1 MNSNNRTFADNVMLS
16 VLMTVSPLIVCADTL
31 RKALVMIY
39 VFSAVTFLTVAAVS
53 FVPKN
58 TSCSLRTF
66 IYALT
71 SSVIYIPVKMSAD
84 ALWHESV
91 EAIGIYL
98 PLLAVNFL
106 VVNQSESIFLHL
118 KKTKMIT
125 ALLAYLTAFDG
136 VVVITA
142 VIREF
147 LAYGTV
153 NSLVTDFPV
162 NISGISQPFG
172 GFICLGLLSGI
183 YRRIRGGNTDVS
195 DK

>member
-1 MNSNNRTFADNVMLS
+1 MDRNNRTFADNVMLL
-16 VLMTVSPLIVCADTL
+16 VLMTASPLIVCADTL
-31 RKALVMIY
+31 RKALVMAY
-39 VFSAVTFLTVAAVS
+39 VFSAVTFLTVIAVS
-53 FVPKN
+53 FIPKN
-58 TSCSLRTF
+58 ISCSLRTF

-71 SSVIYIPVKMSAD
+71 SSVIYIPIKVSAGK
-84 ALWHESV
+84 LWNESV

-106 VVNQSESIFLHL
+106 VVNQSESLILRL

-125 ALLAYLTAFDG
+125 ALLVYITAFDG
-136 VVVITA
+136 VLVITA

-162 NISGISQPFG
+162 NIGGIAQPFG